1 MKMEIV
7 LEEGTVVGVY
17 FQDPQMMGAFDRFPK
32 VVLIDA
38 TYKTN
43 NQDIPLYTMLCV
55 DGNGESQVIA
65 AFLVQKEDETSIKK

>member
-17 FQDPQMMGAFDRFPK
+17 FQDPQMMGAFGRFPK

-38 TYKTN
+38 TFKTN

-65 AFLVQKEDETSIKK
+65 AFLVQKEDETSIQK